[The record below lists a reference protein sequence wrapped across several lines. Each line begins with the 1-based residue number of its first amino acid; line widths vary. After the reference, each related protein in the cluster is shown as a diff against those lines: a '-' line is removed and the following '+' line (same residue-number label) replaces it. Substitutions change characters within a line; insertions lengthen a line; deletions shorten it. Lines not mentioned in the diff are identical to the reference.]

1 MKLWK
6 KQKKPF
12 FGVSSCWGLRIPYF
26 LLAQGTKPKMLQ
38 TPTGQK
44 GWLLWNFYQR
54 ARRGSSQVTLT
65 SGPQFLHFFIKQI
78 SAQRPWIFLHQNFFF
93 FYLEKVGA
101 LSKGPVPRLAF
112 RESIDSWTWETSW
125 IKDQLLDSIGKE
137 KIVPIEL
144 IPWDLR
150 LRFQS

>member
-1 MKLWK
+1 
-6 KQKKPF
+6 
-12 FGVSSCWGLRIPYF
+12 
-26 LLAQGTKPKMLQ
+26 
-38 TPTGQK
+38 
-44 GWLLWNFYQR
+44 
-54 ARRGSSQVTLT
+54 
-65 SGPQFLHFFIKQI
+65 
-78 SAQRPWIFLHQNFFF
+78 
-93 FYLEKVGA
+93 
-101 LSKGPVPRLAF
+101 VPRLAF